1 VRWPQAGGQ
10 SFLPLP
16 FLHPGGTVTPPD
28 VLPPEELPLPPPEE
42 LPLPPPVLV
51 PPLVVVVPPDVLLV
65 LDVVVPPDVSP
76 EVDPPVVDPP
86 VVEPPV
92 VVPPPDELEPP
103 ELLPP
108 LEPPDEPL
116 LELPPLELPDEV
128 PPDEVPPD
136 EVPPDPPEEPLPP
149 ELLSP
154 LAIELAPSAMA
165 KLIEPLRARAAMAM
179 PPPAIASSRAY
190 SAAELAVRSRRKRKI
205 IMAPSN
211 KRQAGGSPKTSAC
224 LSST

>member
-1 VRWPQAGGQ
+1 M
-10 SFLPLP
+10 PLP

-108 LEPPDEPL
+108 LE
-116 LELPPLELPDEV
+116 LPDEV

-136 EVPPDPPEEPLPP
+136 EVPPDPPEEPPP
-149 ELLSP
+149 EELLSP
-154 LAIELAPSAMA
+154 LAIEWAPSAMA
-165 KLIEPLRARAAMAM
+165 KLIEPLRASAAMAM
-179 PPPAIASSRAY
+179 PPPAIASRRAY

-211 KRQAGGSPKTSAC
+211 ERQAGGSPKTSAC